1 MSPVRSYEVD
11 ARSTDV
17 FGRVLWS
24 CRDQHFV
31 ADGPVH
37 NGCPGE
43 AVTPAELFLAGIA
56 SCGVEL
62 VQVVARNEG
71 TAVGAIRA
79 QISGHIDPDHPS
91 REDVTV
97 FTSFRLELEQIGRER
112 PFEPRERGLDPVGRM
127 AQRRLAGAGGRGNRV
142 AAAPTLE
149 QSAEGDRRSLAG
161 SQLPNEAQRRPR

>member
-1 MSPVRSYEVD
+1 MSPVRSYAVD

-24 CRDQHFV
+24 CREQHFV

-62 VQVVARNEG
+62 VQVIARIDKTPVAS
-71 TAVGAIRA
+71 VRA
-79 QISGHIDPDHPS
+79 RISGEIDPERPV

-97 FTSFRLELEQIGRER
+97 FTSVRLELEVEGVGQTAAER
-112 PFEPRERGLDPVGRM
+112 LVEQFK
-127 AQRRLAGAGGRGNRV
+127 RR
-142 AAAPTLE
+142 
-149 QSAEGDRRSLAG
+149 
-161 SQLPNEAQRRPR
+161 

>member
-1 MSPVRSYEVD
+1 VTAPATRRYEVA

-56 SCGVEL
+56 ACGVEL
-62 VQVVARNEG
+62 VEVIAKDDGVPLARANVAIAGEL
-71 TAVGAIRA
+71 
-79 QISGHIDPDHPS
+79 DPASPVRD
-91 REDVTV
+91 DLTV
-97 FTSFRLELEQIGRER
+97 FNSLHLSFRLGGVDEEEAKRLVER
-112 PFEPRERGLDPVGRM
+112 FK
-127 AQRRLAGAGGRGNRV
+127 RR
-142 AAAPTLE
+142 
-149 QSAEGDRRSLAG
+149 
-161 SQLPNEAQRRPR
+161 